1 MIQYKSKNETE
12 MIRKSGLI
20 LIRVFEELQDRIRP
34 GVSTW
39 ELDHLAESVIRS
51 AGAVPSFLNYGTPP
65 FPGSICAS
73 INDEV
78 VHGIPRKDRFLH
90 EGDIIS
96 IDVGA
101 ILNGYHSDAA
111 RTYPVGIV
119 SDKVRQL
126 IEVTEECFWKGLEKV
141 RIGNRLGDVSHAI
154 EEHAL
159 ANKYG
164 VVRELTGH
172 GIGKEMHED
181 PDVPNYGKPGRGL
194 RIEEGL
200 AIAIEPMINMGT
212 RNILMLD
219 DEWTIV
225 TADGAPSSH
234 YENTVVATAQGP
246 LVLTAP

>member
-1 MIQYKSKNETE
+1 MIQYKSKNEIE
-12 MIRKSGLI
+12 LIRKSGQI
-20 LIRVFEELQDRIRP
+20 LVKVFEELQDRIRP

-39 ELDHLAESVIRS
+39 ELDHLGESIIRS
-51 AGAVPSFLNYGTPP
+51 AGGVPSFLNYGNPP

-78 VHGIPRKDRFLH
+78 VHGIPRKDRLLQ
-90 EGDIIS
+90 EGNIIS

-111 RTYPVGIV
+111 RTYPVGRI
-119 SDKVRQL
+119 SEKARQL
-126 IEVTEECFWKGLEKV
+126 IDVTEACFWKGLEMV

-159 ANKYG
+159 AYRYG

-181 PDVPNYGKPGRGL
+181 PDLPNYGKPGRGL

-200 AIAIEPMINMGT
+200 AVAIEPMINMGT
-212 RNILMLD
+212 RNILMLE

-225 TADGAPSSH
+225 TADGEPSSH
-234 YENTVVATAQGP
+234 YENTVGATAQGP
-246 LVLTAP
+246 LVLTVP